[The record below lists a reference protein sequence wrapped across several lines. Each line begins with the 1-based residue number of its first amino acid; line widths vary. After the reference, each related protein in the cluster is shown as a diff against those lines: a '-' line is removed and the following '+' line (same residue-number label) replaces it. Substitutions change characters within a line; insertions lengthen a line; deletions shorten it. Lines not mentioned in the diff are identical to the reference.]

1 MSAIADSKE
10 PAPPE
15 RWYPTYQASQSN
27 RGWWPSLR
35 PGSAARRGAFWGT
48 LAAVASSVIVDV
60 VYQPS
65 GFGFE
70 FDLAFSVA
78 LAVVVGGLIAL
89 LIAVVLLV
97 MRQLPPL
104 GTGVFLGASAVI
116 TTMSFPLF
124 TVGWASVALSFCLA
138 AAILGATVATL
149 MSRRRAELS
158 PIVRTATH
166 ILLGTAAGFIIGF
179 VWILADDGDLEKVSS
194 WRPRA
199 DLMPAMLSVGDPA
212 TPGAYA
218 VKSLVYGAGTDIR
231 RPEYGASV
239 ATRTHTVDA
248 SGFFRNLAGWRR
260 WVRGQYWGFDVDKL
274 PLNAR
279 VWYPG
284 GAGPFPLVLIAHGN
298 HRMSDFS
305 DPGYQYLGELLASR
319 GFILASVDQ
328 NFLNGAPGTL
338 YNPTAPELL
347 TERTVRGWLLLE
359 HLQLWHDW
367 NNDSESQFYGK
378 VDVSRIALMGH
389 SRGGEA
395 AATAALFNRMQYY
408 PEDATIRFNY
418 NFDVRSIVAIAPAD
432 GQYQPAGQPRW
443 IEDVSYLTLQGGHD
457 ADVDSFA
464 GSRQADRVRYT
475 RAGPWFSTEVWAYG
489 ANHGQFN
496 TAWGRV
502 EFPPLR
508 GWFLNLQPLMTGD
521 EQRRISKT
529 YISAFLEATLQGRR
543 EYLPLFQDW
552 RTGRHW
558 LPETTYINR
567 YRDAS
572 FVPLATFDE
581 DADLTSTTAK
591 GAGVTSQGLT
601 LWREGRIPTR
611 ESDRG
616 RNGVFLGWHH
626 AEGGAPAV
634 YSIALPQPATR
645 NWRLTERSTVE
656 LSIASIDQ
664 DAPVPPGAGRAP
676 TRDAGDREAP
686 DFTIELV
693 ADDGTT
699 LDAPLSRFAEVP
711 PPLRTKFTKVNV
723 VERDQY
729 GRDWEPV
736 FQTVRAPL
744 AAFAPEGSPFDPQKL
759 VAVRLRFD
767 RTMNSVICISAIGF
781 GSEEQ

>member
-1 MSAIADSKE
+1 
-10 PAPPE
+10 
-15 RWYPTYQASQSN
+15 
-27 RGWWPSLR
+27 
-35 PGSAARRGAFWGT
+35 
-48 LAAVASSVIVDV
+48 

-89 LIAVVLLV
+89 VISLVLLAT
-97 MRQLPPL
+97 RQLPL
-104 GTGVFLGASAVI
+104 FGTGLLLASSAVI
-116 TTMSFPLF
+116 TAISFPLF
-124 TVGWASVALSFCLA
+124 TVTLAGLALSLCVA
-138 AAILGATVATL
+138 AAVLGATIATV
-149 MSRRRAELS
+149 MSRRLAESSRVSRA
-158 PIVRTATH
+158 ATH
-166 ILLGTAAGFIIGF
+166 VLLVTAAGFIAGF
-179 VWILADDGDLEKVSS
+179 VSILADDGDLENLSS
-194 WRPRA
+194 WRPRTE
-199 DLMPAMLSVGDPA
+199 LMPPTLSVSNPA
-212 TPGAYA
+212 APGEYA
-218 VKSLVYGAGTDIR
+218 VRTLVYGAGTDIR
-231 RPEYGASV
+231 RPEYGPSV
-239 ATRTHTVDA
+239 AIRSSTVDA

-260 WVRGQYWGFDVDKL
+260 WVRRQYWGFDVDTL

-279 VWYPG
+279 VWYPEG
-284 GAGPFPLVLIAHGN
+284 SGPFPLVLIVHGN

-319 GFILASVDQ
+319 GFILASVDE
-328 NFLNGAPGTL
+328 NFLNGSVGPL
-338 YNPTAPELL
+338 YNPMAPELF

-359 HLQLWHDW
+359 HLRLWHEW
-367 NNDSESQFYGK
+367 NQDSAHPFYEK
-378 VDVSRIALMGH
+378 VDVNRIALMGH

-418 NFDVRSIVAIAPAD
+418 NFGVRAIVAMAPAD

-475 RAGPWFSTEVWAYG
+475 SSGPWFSTEIWAYR

-496 TAWGRV
+496 TGWGRAD
-502 EFPPLR
+502 FSSLR
-508 GWFLNLQPLMTGD
+508 GWFLNLQPLMPGD

-529 YISAFLEATLQGRR
+529 YISAFLETTLKERR
-543 EYLPLFQDW
+543 EYRPLFQDW

-581 DADLTSTTAK
+581 DADLASATARG
-591 GAGVTSQGLT
+591 GAVTSEGLT

-626 AEGGAPAV
+626 AERGAPAV
-634 YSIALPQPATR
+634 YSIALPQPAAR
-645 NWRLTERSTVE
+645 NWRLTERSTFE
-656 LSIASIDQ
+656 LSIASVDQ
-664 DAPVPPGAGRAP
+664 NAPVPPGAGHAP
-676 TRDAGDREAP
+676 TGAGDREAP

-693 ADDGTT
+693 ANDGTT
-699 LDAPLSRFAEVP
+699 LDAPLRRFAEVP

-744 AAFAPEGSPFDPQKL
+744 AAFAPAGGPPFDPQKV

-767 RTMNSVICISAIGF
+767 RTVNSVIRISAIGF